1 MMSTEGCQNKEVQE
15 FMCRIKELNTRRLSG
30 QSDSDD
36 MKNTTDTFRWLR
48 NNSPFLD
55 DIDKCRLLDSGL
67 IEICSWYCNTYF
79 ANESLS
85 CSILLQFLA
94 NFSVGHE
101 SAQRQIFDG
110 FCSTLRHFIV
120 SSQDSKLLNN
130 SMMLLYNLCL
140 CDVNFREKI
149 LKDANIV
156 QQIMTHWTLKE
167 LEYSIIFLD
176 SIFSNSKDFLL
187 VFTNLPDCSKD
198 ELMNIIS
205 IWLDNYNKEVSLDVI
220 VVIRNNFFIDC
231 PIEKITRHVVNVL
244 AKASNIEK
252 FNSEVKSHTTLLKKI
267 MDLLVFIHKCA
278 KDNDDSNDFSRVKDL
293 SALFNSDVQTHNRFW
308 FKSDLIRL
316 IANMC
321 YNNQEHQNLMRSD
334 NIIPILLECCA
345 FDAKNPLMREWSLF
359 ALRNI
364 LEGNLDNQNFV
375 ANIDSIGS
383 IDPESSVKLTNTLK
397 MASIKNSISDSD
409 TMFI

>member
-1 MMSTEGCQNKEVQE
+1 MSTERPQNNDIQE
-15 FMCRIKELNTRRLSG
+15 FICCIIDLNARRLSG
-30 QSDSDD
+30 RSDSNDI
-36 MKNTTDTFRWLR
+36 KNATDTFRWLR
-48 NNSPFLD
+48 NNSPFLNNS
-55 DIDKCRLLDSGL
+55 DKCRLLDSGL

-101 SAQRQIFDG
+101 NAQRQIFEG
-110 FCSTLRHFIV
+110 FCNTLRHFIV

-140 CDVNFREKI
+140 CDVNFREEI
-149 LKDANIV
+149 LKDVNTI
-156 QQIMTHWTLKE
+156 QQIMTHWSQKE
-167 LEYSIIFLD
+167 LEYSKIFLD

-198 ELMNIIS
+198 QLMNIIS
-205 IWLDNYNKEVSLDVI
+205 IWLDNYNEEVSLDVI
-220 VVIRNNFFIDC
+220 VAIRNNFFIDC
-231 PIEKITRHVVNVL
+231 VVDKITRHVVNVL
-244 AKASNIEK
+244 AKASNVEK
-252 FNSEVKSHTTLLKKI
+252 FNYEIKRHTTLLKKI
-267 MDLLVFIHKCA
+267 MDLLIFIHKCA
-278 KDNDDSNDFSRVKDL
+278 KDNNDSNDFSRVKDL

-321 YNNQEHQNLMRSD
+321 YNNQEHQNLMRSND
-334 NIIPILLECCA
+334 IIPILLECCA

-364 LEGNLDNQNFV
+364 LEGNLDNQDYV
-375 ANIDSIGS
+375 ANIDSVGS
-383 IDPESSVKLTNTLK
+383 IDPESSITLTDTLK